1 MDSSTSPASSRLE
14 DVEKADELV
23 AKVDPAIKVISDQL
37 FETRLTLEWTRKRL
51 ASPIHRL
58 PEEMVSTIF
67 MNVIF
72 DFSHSDIPDSTLME
86 QNVYEV
92 YRRLY
97 QLLGVCSTW
106 RGIIM
111 TRGVF
116 WSVIPMVENL
126 STRELGPFKLSLK
139 RAGGSNLHLVAVADS
154 ESADISKNLTE
165 ILTEYSSRFYAINL
179 SIRDPRILV
188 DAVDKLLQEDNTGS
202 LTKLSI
208 RCVNAFNNQ
217 SWLPSDDRDS
227 YVFHHD
233 DLRQILFTRLA
244 GALRTFRINGV
255 HFHWQATTFSTRLN
269 ELWIENITLGYD
281 DAVVPFLQALSSASE
296 LRDLKIITVDTFC
309 RRNSMAGTTE
319 APSRVVFP
327 NLQSLYIRD
336 IYSNT
341 LKSLLRMITPGSYH
355 LTLFL
360 RETSLQNNLYER
372 DFDEIEINHP
382 EFGMANLGE
391 LCKDLER
398 VPVHTLMLSEHSAF
412 AIDRLT
418 APTLQLLLEA
428 MPALKTL
435 KMHRWVFDEALWDCL
450 KQPHSNQADLQE
462 RSFPALEYLQLS
474 EATILTDEGFQDLV
488 ASHPLQQVVLG
499 ATIVID
505 CSDDTTQKPLE
516 EGNRMVG
523 WLKDNVPNFR
533 LVEDRYCPPEFQ
545 PVRWRFAY

>member
-14 DVEKADELV
+14 DVEKTDELV

-92 YRRLY
+92 YR
-97 QLLGVCSTW
+97 
-106 RGIIM
+106 
-111 TRGVF
+111 
-116 WSVIPMVENL
+116 

-154 ESADISKNLTE
+154 GSADISKNLTE
-165 ILTEYSSRFYAINL
+165 VLTEYSSRFYAINL

-233 DLRQILFTRLA
+233 DLRQILFTRLV

-309 RRNSMAGTTE
+309 RRNSMPGTTE

-360 RETSLQNNLYER
+360 RETSLQNNLYEH

-418 APTLQLLLEA
+418 APTLQLLLKA
-428 MPALKTL
+428 MPTLKTL
-435 KMHRWVFDEALWDCL
+435 KMHRWVFDEALWDGL
-450 KQPHSNQADLQE
+450 KQPHGNQADLQE
-462 RSFPALEYLQLS
+462 RNRMAALEYLQLS

-488 ASHPLQQVVLG
+488 ASHPLQRVVLG
-499 ATIVID
+499 ATIAID

-523 WLKDNVPNFR
+523 WLKDNLP
-533 LVEDRYCPPEFQ
+533 
-545 PVRWRFAY
+545 